1 MSTTPS
7 DRSDD
12 PWSLDADPWRL
23 DAPAPPDEPWSL
35 DSAVGPGPSA
45 GTAPDA
51 GPAPDTASAP
61 PGALPTR
68 YAQDGPP
75 PLGLARRTSPLTVGI
90 EIAAL
95 LASTLVELLT
105 RQAGDTPSSMWDP
118 GLATIPL
125 LLLGPRVLGWWFRT
139 YTLTESHLELD
150 EGILRRR
157 HRVVPY
163 SRVQQIDLRQNVL
176 SQVFGLAAL
185 HIETAGEG
193 GAGAVSLSLLQL
205 DDAESLRR
213 FVLDRRDGA
222 TTGRPADQA
231 PPTQLEYALARMTPA
246 DLLLSAVTQA
256 PGMLFG
262 LVVVVALPWLL
273 AAGPAES
280 VDVIA
285 VLGFLLVA
293 SLLISVVRV
302 VMRLLGDWGW
312 TLTSRGDDLH
322 LRAGSLQIREQSL
335 PRRRIQQVTIV
346 DNPVRRLFGLTSV
359 VLHTAVPAGT
369 QQGIS
374 TLVEVPLLR
383 RAQLDPFVE
392 HVMGAGWVVPPL
404 EPRRPAAGRRAVLR
418 RMLLLVPGG
427 FGPGLLW
434 GGSAWLTA
442 VLIVLAL
449 PWGRAAQRI
458 AGHAVDSHLL
468 ALSSGVLHH
477 RIDLVPLDRIQSA
490 RASSSPFQ
498 RRVDL
503 ATFHVDVAGAT
514 WLGPL
519 TRSPR
524 LFDMDAATAERLH
537 RTLPM

>member
-1 MSTTPS
+1 MSTTSSEP
-7 DRSDD
+7 SDD

-23 DAPAPPDEPWSL
+23 DAPDPD
-35 DSAVGPGPSA
+35 PGP
-45 GTAPDA
+45 PQPA
-51 GPAPDTASAP
+51 GPAPPA
-61 PGALPTR
+61 GLPSR
-68 YAQDGPP
+68 YALERPP
-75 PLGLARRTSPLTVGI
+75 QLGLARRTSPLTVGI

-95 LASTLVELLT
+95 LASTLLELFT
-105 RQAGDTPSSMWDP
+105 RWAGDAPSSMLDP

-125 LLLGPRVLGWWFRT
+125 LLLGPRVLGWWCRT

-150 EGILRRR
+150 EGILRHR

-176 SQVFGLAAL
+176 AQVFGLAAL
-185 HIETAGEG
+185 HVETAGEG
-193 GAGAVSLSLLQL
+193 GAGAVSLALLQL

-222 TTGRPADQA
+222 ATDRPVDRT
-231 PPTQLEYALARMTPA
+231 PPTQLEYELARMTPV
-246 DLLLSAVTQA
+246 DLLLSAVTEL

-273 AAGPAES
+273 AAGQAGAI
-280 VDVIA
+280 DVIG

-293 SLLISVVRV
+293 SLAVSAVRV
-302 VMRLLGDWGW
+302 AMQLLGDWGW

-346 DNPVRRLFGLTSV
+346 DNPVRRLLGLTSL
-359 VLHTAVPAGT
+359 VLHTAVPAGS
-369 QQGIS
+369 QHGIS

-383 RAQLDPFVE
+383 RDQLDPFVE
-392 HVMGAGWVVPPL
+392 HVMGPGWAVPSL
-404 EPRRPAAGRRAVLR
+404 EPRRPAAGRRAVFR
-418 RMLLLVPGG
+418 RLLLLVPGG
-427 FGPGLLW
+427 VGPGLVW
-434 GGSAWLTA
+434 GGGAWAT
-442 VLIVLAL
+442 VVVVVLAL

-458 AGHAVDSHLL
+458 AGHAVDERLL

-490 RASSSPFQ
+490 RTSSSPFQ
-498 RRVDL
+498 RRTSL

-514 WLGPL
+514 WMGPL
-519 TRSPR
+519 TRSPG

-537 RTLPM
+537 RTLPK